1 MRSPAPRVLRTLDR
15 CGDALEISDVCTKRN
30 VSAILIAG
38 DQAGAPDLPTPGAC
52 AALDLIEHDL
62 QARFAPGGVAIARL
76 AGRPTREQVGQA
88 FAAMTPSIRQDDLFV
103 VMFAGHGMPADGV
116 HQTDAWSL
124 TAGEVF
130 TDRDLALALRAVP
143 LGRDV
148 VVISACCYGA
158 GVFRIAHPDRRR
170 CAHGL
175 GDAAMICISA
185 AGPHDEVE
193 LMKLPELAR
202 QVVAAAGAG
211 CSYRQLAARFAAT
224 AVAGRTFHVE
234 ARPARRLAE
243 PVLSASAPARGPR
256 HAV

>member
-1 MRSPAPRVLRTLDR
+1 MRSLAPRVLRTPDR

-38 DQAGAPDLPTPGAC
+38 DQVGAPGLPVPGAC
-52 AALDLIEHDL
+52 AALDLIETDL
-62 QARFAPGGVAIARL
+62 QARFAPGGMAIARL
-76 AGRPTREQVGQA
+76 AGRPIREQVGQA
-88 FAAMTPSIRQDDLFV
+88 FAAKTSSARRGDLFV
-103 VMFAGHGMPADGV
+103 VMFAGHGVPAAGA
-116 HQTDAWSL
+116 HQADAWSL
-124 TAGEVF
+124 TAGEAF
-130 TDRDLALALRAVP
+130 TDRDLVLALRAVP
-143 LGRDV
+143 AGCDV

-158 GVFRIAHPDRRR
+158 GMFRIAHPARRR

-175 GDAAMICISA
+175 GDAPMICISA
-185 AGPHDEVE
+185 AGLHDEVE
-193 LMKLPELAR
+193 LMKLPDLAR

-243 PVLSASAPARGPR
+243 QVLSASAPARGQR